1 MVRQL
6 LPSLRRQTGRMKPY
20 LWYDP
25 QVKKTGR
32 LRKVVD
38 ETTQV
43 RCALG
48 KGIIREE
55 VWQDS
60 RGVVV
65 KYNLAFINHGLCAED
80 NGRVLG
86 YDNSHGDHHRHFA
99 GAEGKLAFIS
109 YEKLLERFLD
119 EVRELRQK
127 KESI

>member
-1 MVRQL
+1 M
-6 LPSLRRQTGRMKPY
+6 
-20 LWYDP
+20 
-25 QVKKTGR
+25 KKTGR

-60 RGVVV
+60 RGGVV
-65 KYNLAFINHGLCAED
+65 KYNLAFINHALCAKD
-80 NGRVLG
+80 NGRVVG
-86 YDNSHGDHHRHFA
+86 YDNSHGAHHRHFA
-99 GAEGKLAFIS
+99 GAEETVAFAS
-109 YEKLLERFLD
+109 YERLLERFLN